1 MENIRRYLY
10 FGVFLLIVCSVFS
23 AGNPARAKAAEA
35 ITLWAWD
42 ESFNVKAAK
51 LAAKEYEREHPEI
64 SVQVVTMEQEDIMD
78 KLDNFLASGMYEE
91 LPNIILME
99 DYRSK
104 AYLKKYPEEF
114 LDLTEEMDFG
124 SFIDYK
130 VKAVTQ
136 EGRQYGIPFDCGAGV
151 LFYRIDYLT
160 QAGYGEEDMQEL
172 TWGEFIQIGKE
183 IRDRVNVP
191 LLAVEPDDLGL
202 IRLMMQ
208 SAGSWYVKPGGNEAF
223 IADNEVLKAA
233 ESIYEEC
240 IREGLTVSVSGW
252 NQFVNAFQE
261 GEVAAVPYGCW
272 LASSIKEEETQAGK
286 WRVAEFP
293 RMETVPESKNASS
306 IGGSS
311 WYILAK
317 KPGSREALEF
327 MKAMFGDNPEF
338 INTLIKEIDLVTAY
352 KQAEELSNY
361 QEEDDFFG
369 GRNVME
375 LYRRTALETPE
386 VDFGWNTYAI
396 EDIFSE
402 ELLKIFMGEDRDT
415 AFRRAQKKA
424 QAVIDS

>member
-10 FGVFLLIVCSVFS
+10 FGVFLLIVCSIFS

-114 LDLTEEMDFG
+114 LDLTEEMDFS

-160 QAGYGEEDMQEL
+160 QAGYSEEDMQE
-172 TWGEFIQIGKE
+172 
-183 IRDRVNVP
+183 
-191 LLAVEPDDLGL
+191 
-202 IRLMMQ
+202 
-208 SAGSWYVKPGGNEAF
+208 
-223 IADNEVLKAA
+223 
-233 ESIYEEC
+233 
-240 IREGLTVSVSGW
+240 
-252 NQFVNAFQE
+252 
-261 GEVAAVPYGCW
+261 
-272 LASSIKEEETQAGK
+272 
-286 WRVAEFP
+286 
-293 RMETVPESKNASS
+293 
-306 IGGSS
+306 
-311 WYILAK
+311 
-317 KPGSREALEF
+317 
-327 MKAMFGDNPEF
+327 
-338 INTLIKEIDLVTAY
+338 
-352 KQAEELSNY
+352 
-361 QEEDDFFG
+361 
-369 GRNVME
+369 
-375 LYRRTALETPE
+375 
-386 VDFGWNTYAI
+386 
-396 EDIFSE
+396 
-402 ELLKIFMGEDRDT
+402 
-415 AFRRAQKKA
+415 
-424 QAVIDS
+424 